1 MNRNVNY
8 AENSVKV
15 YRYFEFYEAI
25 NVNISRLSLSLLNH
39 IIMINNTM
47 ICIDVEAN
55 WQINK
60 NEFYYSLASMN

>member
-25 NVNISRLSLSLLNH
+25 NVNISRLSLSPKSHHHDQQHHDLH
-39 IIMINNTM
+39 
-47 ICIDVEAN
+47 
-55 WQINK
+55 
-60 NEFYYSLASMN
+60 